1 MMILL
6 TQYQENKNE
15 RKKEMNALTQQIV
28 LETIQELNS
37 MENEG
42 VTYEQIKKRLKE
54 KYPDL
59 PLSNLSNRLIRLKK
73 WKDIR
78 KDINDNKYYL
88 N

>member
-6 TQYQENKNE
+6 SQSQENKNE
-15 RKKEMNALTQQIV
+15 RKKEMNVLTQQIV

-37 MENEG
+37 MENKG

-59 PLSNLSNRLIRLKK
+59 PLSN
-73 WKDIR
+73 
-78 KDINDNKYYL
+78 
-88 N
+88 

>member
-6 TQYQENKNE
+6 SQYQENKKE
-15 RKKEMNALTQQIV
+15 RKKEMNVLTQQIV

-42 VTYEQIKKRLKE
+42 VTYEQIKNRLKE

-59 PLSNLSNRLIRLKK
+59 PLSN
-73 WKDIR
+73 
-78 KDINDNKYYL
+78 
-88 N
+88 